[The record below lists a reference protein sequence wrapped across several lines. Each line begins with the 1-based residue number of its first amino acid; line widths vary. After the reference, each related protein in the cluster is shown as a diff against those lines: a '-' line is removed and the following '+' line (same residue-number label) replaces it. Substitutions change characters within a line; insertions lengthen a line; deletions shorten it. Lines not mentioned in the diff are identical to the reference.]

1 MKEIEVRHSLEQA
14 RPVNMAYNLASIVL
28 VFLFC
33 GSAVGTRTTFFS
45 TTVMAAVTPSADD
58 GICQS
63 MVETQNYTCEE
74 HTVTTQDGYILSL
87 QRIPL
92 GRSGG
97 TSGNRPP
104 VLLQHGLLMDAITW
118 LLNPLDQCLALLL
131 ADNGFDV
138 WLASTRGTK
147 YSLGH
152 TSLSPEDSDY
162 WNWSWDELVAYD
174 LPATF
179 QYVHDQTGQK
189 LHYVGHSLGT
199 LIALASFSK
208 GQLINM
214 LTSVALLSPIAHLGQ
229 MTSPLA
235 RTAAENFIA
244 EELYKLGLHEFNPRG
259 AAVIKLLKTIC
270 EKPGVDCTN
279 LLTSFTGPNCCLNS
293 SVIDVFLDHE
303 PQSTSTKNMIHVSQ
317 MIRQGTITMFDYKDE
332 DENQKHYGQPTPP
345 AYNMASIPND
355 LPLFLSYGG
364 ADALSD
370 VNDVQL
376 LLEDLKDHEGDKL
389 VVQYTVNYAHA
400 DYVMADNAK
409 QVVYDPLMDFF
420 KLQ

>member
-1 MKEIEVRHSLEQA
+1 MPESILNVGRRSLGERPVKILRPTLA
-14 RPVNMAYNLASIVL
+14 RPFATLQPSSYAAVYTLAQRPSKSCPSQPGTNKTTKYGLQFSISIVL

-33 GSAVGTRTTFFS
+33 GSAVGTRTTFFL
-45 TTVMAAVTPSADD
+45 TTVMAAVAPSADD

-74 HTVTTQDGYILSL
+74 HS
-87 QRIPL
+87 
-92 GRSGG
+92 
-97 TSGNRPP
+97 
-104 VLLQHGLLMDAITW
+104 DAITW

-235 RTAAENFIA
+235 RTAAENYIA
-244 EELYKLGLHEFNPRG
+244 EDLYKLGLHEFNPRG

-279 LLTSFTGPNCCLNS
+279 LLTSFT
-293 SVIDVFLDHE
+293 V
-303 PQSTSTKNMIHVSQ
+303 
-317 MIRQGTITMFDYKDE
+317 IRQGTITMFDYKDE

-409 QVVYDPLMDFF
+409 QVVYDSLMDFF